1 MSVRNEIK
9 LCYLAAS
16 VECGDVETI
25 SYGVKAIS
33 SRSIIIIIIE
43 NTRERERER
52 DRGRLRI
59 NAMMRVCGETDTEV
73 KLGGALIRR
82 NG

>member
-33 SRSIIIIIIE
+33 SRSIIIIIIIE

-52 DRGRLRI
+52 GI
-59 NAMMRVCGETDTEV
+59 VVVYGSTQ
-73 KLGGALIRR
+73 
-82 NG
+82 